1 MVTSGSILD
10 FVAIDD
16 FDFFHDW
23 LPGTFFL
30 FFILR
35 LPNIEFNTRRCKRN
49 LLYRYFLL

>member
-23 LPGTFFL
+23 LPGTL

-35 LPNIEFNTRRCKRN
+35 LPNNEFNTRRCKRN
-49 LLYRYFLL
+49 LYRYFLL